1 LPPVLAGESRGG
13 FSWFLRIFGIGG
25 RRKLSRS
32 RAIVTLIAQLEAA
45 IEEIKNSLMKL
56 KNRYNKLM
64 KSAINAYIKGERD
77 RALIYANE
85 MLEVRK
91 ILKKLTVSEMALVQ
105 VKLRLETIE
114 DVSSMTSV
122 MAEATTLLGMTKD
135 YIRDAMPSLA
145 YSIESILS
153 EARSVIAETTGTEG
167 PEPSSVIHYSPE
179 AVKFLKELESMA
191 EERVSKQLPE
201 PPISL
206 IRSPKPSAVTVKG
219 ITLPAH
225 TMQSRRK
232 TIRPSVGARSVH
244 KEDLESKV
252 LEYIVMHGGFIDI
265 SDAAKALG
273 VAKEDVMDAL
283 NRLKD
288 MNKITF

>member
-1 LPPVLAGESRGG
+1 
-13 FSWFLRIFGIGG
+13 
-25 RRKLSRS
+25 
-32 RAIVTLIAQLEAA
+32 
-45 IEEIKNSLMKL
+45 
-56 KNRYNKLM
+56 
-64 KSAINAYIKGERD
+64 
-77 RALIYANE
+77 
-85 MLEVRK
+85 
-91 ILKKLTVSEMALVQ
+91 
-105 VKLRLETIE
+105 
-114 DVSSMTSV
+114 
-122 MAEATTLLGMTKD
+122 
-135 YIRDAMPSLA
+135 
-145 YSIESILS
+145 
-153 EARSVIAETTGTEG
+153 
-167 PEPSSVIHYSPE
+167 
-179 AVKFLKELESMA
+179 MA

-225 TMQSRRK
+225 TMQTRRK
-232 TIRPSVGARSVH
+232 TTRPSVRVRSVR

>member
-1 LPPVLAGESRGG
+1 MPSVFASESRGG
-13 FSWFLRIFGIGG
+13 FSWFLKIFDIGS
-25 RRKLSRS
+25 RKKLNKSK
-32 RAIVTLIAQLEAA
+32 AIVTLIARLETA

-56 KNRYNKLM
+56 RNRYNKLM
-64 KSAINAYIKGERD
+64 RSAINAYIKGERD

-122 MAEATTLLGMTKD
+122 MAEATALLGMTKD
-135 YIRDAMPSLA
+135 YVRDAMPSLA

-167 PEPSSVIHYSPE
+167 PEASSAIHYSPE

-191 EERVSKQLPE
+191 EERVAKQLPE

-206 IRSPKPSAVTVKG
+206 IRSPKPSMVTIKG
-219 ITLPAH
+219 ITLPSQG
-225 TMQSRRK
+225 MQLRSKPVRH
-232 TIRPSVGARSVH
+232 GARTRTVTGR
-244 KEDLESKV
+244 DLESRV

-273 VAKEDVMDAL
+273 VTKEEVMEAL
-283 NRLKD
+283 NRLKE